1 MDVLRTPDERFDHL
15 PDFPYRPRYVDVDA
29 GDGSGPL
36 RMAYVDEGP
45 RDGRVVLLLHGE
57 PSWSFLYRKM
67 IPLIAGAGHRAV
79 APDLIGFGRSDKPA
93 STDDYTYARHV
104 AWVSSFLDAA
114 DLAGITLVC
123 QDWGGLLGLRIVAQ
137 QPERFTGVVA
147 ANTLLPDGSGA
158 PSEAFLNWQRFSQTV
173 EVFPTGMILQGA
185 TVTELSDEEVAA
197 YEAPFPDQSY
207 VAGAR
212 IFPSLVPTSPDDPGG
227 IDNAEAWKTLAAF
240 DKPFVTAFS
249 DGDPVTAGNDVPL
262 QRRIEGAAGQPHVTL
277 AGGHHFLQEDVG
289 PELARVVIDLVA
301 RS

>member
-1 MDVLRTPDERFDHL
+1 MLGLTQGHDQRV
-15 PDFPYRPRYVDVDA
+15 RP
-29 GDGSGPL
+29 
-36 RMAYVDEGP
+36 GP
-45 RDGRVVLLLHGE
+45 R
-57 PSWSFLYRKM
+57 F
-67 IPLIAGAGHRAV
+67 
-79 APDLIGFGRSDKPA
+79 KPA
-93 STDDYTYARHV
+93 QKGAQAV
-104 AWVSSFLDAA
+104 E
-114 DLAGITLVC
+114 
-123 QDWGGLLGLRIVAQ
+123 RII
-137 QPERFTGVVA
+137 
-147 ANTLLPDGSGA
+147 
-158 PSEAFLNWQRFSQTV
+158 SQTV